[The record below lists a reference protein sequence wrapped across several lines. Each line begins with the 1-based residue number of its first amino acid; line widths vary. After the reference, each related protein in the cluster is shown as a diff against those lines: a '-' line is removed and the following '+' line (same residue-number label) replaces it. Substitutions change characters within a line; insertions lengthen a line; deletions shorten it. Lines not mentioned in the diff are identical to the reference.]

1 MTPEEEETLRRGP
14 GLGPQG
20 WGLTHPIS
28 ELTQGGQEGESPCQ
42 AERRPRSQARLRE
55 RSLMPQRGWTYPPPP
70 WTSQSALKMELL
82 TRGLC
87 FLETCVL
94 IQVSPKKA

>member
-1 MTPEEEETLRRGP
+1 MAPEEEETLRRGP

-55 RSLMPQRGWTYPPPP
+55 RSLMPPARVDIPSTPLDFSECP
-70 WTSQSALKMELL
+70 
-82 TRGLC
+82 
-87 FLETCVL
+87 
-94 IQVSPKKA
+94 